1 MEALLSKL
9 EDLHPEI
16 DYETYDTLL
25 EDNILDE
32 DDLEDLIGWIA
43 REYDVQ
49 VPEEEITEEN
59 FNSAESIYDMIEKL
73 QNEG

>member
-32 DDLEDLIGWIA
+32 DDLEELIGWIA

-49 VPEEEITEEN
+49 VPEEEVT
-59 FNSAESIYDMIEKL
+59 
-73 QNEG
+73 